1 MAKRWIGGLTGFVIV
16 LILVGCGS
24 QGATGQ
30 VESLSPEELSE
41 YIEGNDEAFILLN
54 NTEDKTERTDNI
66 SLVEKEIDKISVK
79 EINAKS
85 DEMLDKDL
93 KPKDLGLKDIQFET
107 LGFYENGILK
117 KYVSL
122 RDVDYSSSD
131 EKEDALEKFIKN
143 NQS

>member
-66 SLVEKEIDKISVK
+66 SLVEKEIDEISVK

-93 KPKDLGLKDIQFET
+93 KPRDLGLKDIQFET

-122 RDVDYSSSD
+122 RDVDYSSTG
-131 EKEDALEKFIKN
+131 EKVDALEKFIKN
-143 NQS
+143 N